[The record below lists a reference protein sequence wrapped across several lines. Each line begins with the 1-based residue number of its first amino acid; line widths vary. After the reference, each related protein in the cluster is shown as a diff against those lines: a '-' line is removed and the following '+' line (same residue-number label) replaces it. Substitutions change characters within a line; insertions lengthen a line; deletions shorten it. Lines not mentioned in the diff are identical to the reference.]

1 MHELRLPLHFPSIP
15 DQHLMYVLMNVL
27 MVSSICGFPT
37 QNVFCV
43 HKKKGYRIITVWSG
57 ILYQT
62 LTSGSRSRPL
72 LLLRVDT

>member
-43 HKKKGYRIITVWSG
+43 HKKGLQDYNGLVWNFVSD
-57 ILYQT
+57 
-62 LTSGSRSRPL
+62 
-72 LLLRVDT
+72 VDKWK